1 MLLTDTQRDM
11 LDGKYGKGKAMAAR
25 ILTAV
30 GESFRAVRLVPVTRV
45 HVSLSAQG
53 ADIWFAEKMVQAGV
67 VCAVAPTVNPG
78 YSVCYFKSCSMLSPD
93 AEENM
98 KRTED
103 AYRSLGASLTYSCT
117 PYLNENIP
125 IRGEITAFSETSA
138 TIFVNSVIGA
148 KTNRESA
155 APPSILAAMEKPPL

>member
-1 MLLTDTQRDM
+1 
-11 LDGKYGKGKAMAAR
+11 MAAR
-25 ILTAV
+25 ILLPLEKVSALC
-30 GESFRAVRLVPVTRV
+30 ALCRL
-45 HVSLSAQG
+45 HASINLLSAQG

-125 IRGEITAFSETSA
+125 IRGEISFSETSA

-155 APPSILAAMEKPPL
+155 ARPLRRHYGLYA

>member
-53 ADIWFAEKMVQAGV
+53 ADIWFAEKMVQAGA
-67 VCAVAPTVNPG
+67 VCSHCQSRIFRMLFQKPLYAV
-78 YSVCYFKSCSMLSPD
+78 S
-93 AEENM
+93 
-98 KRTED
+98 
-103 AYRSLGASLTYSCT
+103 
-117 PYLNENIP
+117 
-125 IRGEITAFSETSA
+125 
-138 TIFVNSVIGA
+138 
-148 KTNRESA
+148 
-155 APPSILAAMEKPPL
+155 

>member
-67 VCAVAPTVNPG
+67 VCDNP
-78 YSVCYFKSCSMLSPD
+78 YVISKAALCCLLMP
-93 AEENM
+93 
-98 KRTED
+98 KRT
-103 AYRSLGASLTYSCT
+103 
-117 PYLNENIP
+117 
-125 IRGEITAFSETSA
+125 
-138 TIFVNSVIGA
+138 
-148 KTNRESA
+148 
-155 APPSILAAMEKPPL
+155 

>member
-53 ADIWFAEKMVQAGV
+53 A

-78 YSVCYFKSCSMLSPD
+78 YSVCYFKSRSMLSPD
-93 AEENM
+93 AEEKMCIRDRCGAEGGPCRGHSVLPGMRDTICLQCAFLKNCGRYDICLRQHVVAATGPSPDVY
-98 KRTED
+98 KRQ
-103 AYRSLGASLTYSCT
+103 
-117 PYLNENIP
+117 P
-125 IRGEITAFSETSA
+125 
-138 TIFVNSVIGA
+138 
-148 KTNRESA
+148 
-155 APPSILAAMEKPPL
+155 

>member
-53 ADIWFAEKMVQAGV
+53 ADIWFAEKI
-67 VCAVAPTVNPG
+67 
-78 YSVCYFKSCSMLSPD
+78 PD
-93 AEENM
+93 IPYVISKAALCCLLM
-98 KRTED
+98 PKRT
-103 AYRSLGASLTYSCT
+103 
-117 PYLNENIP
+117 
-125 IRGEITAFSETSA
+125 
-138 TIFVNSVIGA
+138 
-148 KTNRESA
+148 
-155 APPSILAAMEKPPL
+155 

>member
-45 HVSLSAQG
+45 HVYLSAKG
-53 ADIWFAEKMVQAGV
+53 ADIWFAEKMVQAGA

-78 YSVCYFKSCSMLSPD
+78 YSICYFKSRSMLSPD

-103 AYRSLGASLTYSCT
+103 AY
-117 PYLNENIP
+117 
-125 IRGEITAFSETSA
+125 
-138 TIFVNSVIGA
+138 
-148 KTNRESA
+148 
-155 APPSILAAMEKPPL
+155 